1 MAFGGPREQMLAWT
15 GLVRSAVY
23 LLQAADE
30 YLRGEFGM
38 SFAEKSLLAQLAMGE
53 GQLPM
58 AELAE
63 RLVITR
69 AGMTKMAD
77 RLEEAGLVRREPSA
91 SDRRVTLVSLTAE
104 GRRLH
109 ERIKGKFI
117 PWIEE
122 HFANHLTVD
131 ELRSVRTALL
141 KVVEANAGVIPEADL
156 QVD

>member
-1 MAFGGPREQMLAWT
+1 MLAWT
-15 GLVRSAVY
+15 GLMRSAAH

-30 YLRGEFGM
+30 YLRREFGV
-38 SFAEKSLLAQLAMGE
+38 SFGEKALLGQLAMGE
-53 GQLPM
+53 GQVPM
-58 AELAE
+58 AELAG

-91 SDRRVTLVSLTAE
+91 NDRRVTLVALTAE

-109 ERIKGKFI
+109 ERIKAKFI
-117 PWIEE
+117 PWIEA

-131 ELRSVRTALL
+131 ELRSVRKALL